1 MRDDNNPAEKS
12 KKKYGFVERIL
23 LLLPPTIFLI
33 FTFAIYMPSSLF
45 ISNIDD
51 FALDYIKI
59 VPLIALVSVAVLVIV
74 YIIGLIIPLKRL
86 FYSYVLLVF
95 SLALG
100 FYIQGNFLNPAF
112 NSLNGKEIAWS
123 EYKINGI
130 ISIIAW
136 ILVFV
141 VPQVVYAIKENIMSL
156 IVKWG
161 SLFVTAMQ
169 LVSLVVLL
177 LTTHKVVSNDFAV
190 TKNGEFELSSK
201 NNTIMFVVDTL
212 DASWFEDML
221 LPNEEYKKSLK
232 DFTYFDDAVAGGAPT
247 VLGIPTLLTGKIDMD
262 ASRDTSEYYK
272 DAYESS
278 SLFADMQKSNCN
290 VKLFT
295 EFYYLDYCDKNSVD
309 NLKMEQKYVISS
321 RRGFMECL
329 YKFVSFYA
337 MPQFLKQNFWLY
349 SGEFNQY
356 ITLEDNT
363 SNLYKLDDAQF
374 YQDFKEKGITTQND
388 KDTFVMYHL
397 NGAHSP
403 YVMDENAQA
412 VPSDSIG
419 VDSQIRGIFKIIK
432 EYMDELKAKGIY
444 DSSTI
449 IITADHGGI
458 DLYSNPAILV
468 KERNANHDE
477 MVVSDS
483 KITFTNVNNT
493 IASSTLKDSSAYGEN
508 VFEVGDKQMVR
519 FHVAPNDLTENV
531 FKDNAYAKEQLWSL
545 LIIPADKRADEI
557 GSFILVPYDQYDE
570 MIKNIMYKIISNNK
584 SNIGG
589 KSK

>member
-59 VPLIALVSVAVLVIV
+59 VPLIALVSVAVLVII
-74 YIIGLIIPLKRL
+74 YIIGLIIPIKRL

-309 NLKMEQKYVISS
+309 RKS
-321 RRGFMECL
+321 
-329 YKFVSFYA
+329 
-337 MPQFLKQNFWLY
+337 
-349 SGEFNQY
+349 
-356 ITLEDNT
+356 
-363 SNLYKLDDAQF
+363 
-374 YQDFKEKGITTQND
+374 
-388 KDTFVMYHL
+388 
-397 NGAHSP
+397 
-403 YVMDENAQA
+403 
-412 VPSDSIG
+412 
-419 VDSQIRGIFKIIK
+419 
-432 EYMDELKAKGIY
+432 
-444 DSSTI
+444 
-449 IITADHGGI
+449 
-458 DLYSNPAILV
+458 
-468 KERNANHDE
+468 
-477 MVVSDS
+477 VV
-483 KITFTNVNNT
+483 
-493 IASSTLKDSSAYGEN
+493 
-508 VFEVGDKQMVR
+508 
-519 FHVAPNDLTENV
+519 
-531 FKDNAYAKEQLWSL
+531 
-545 LIIPADKRADEI
+545 
-557 GSFILVPYDQYDE
+557 
-570 MIKNIMYKIISNNK
+570 
-584 SNIGG
+584 
-589 KSK
+589 

>member
-59 VPLIALVSVAVLVIV
+59 VPLIALVSVAVLVII
-74 YIIGLIIPLKRL
+74 YIIGLIIPIKRL

-557 GSFILVPYDQYDE
+557 GSFILVPYDRYDE
-570 MIKNIMYKIISNNK
+570 MIKKYNVQNN
-584 SNIGG
+584 
-589 KSK
+589 

>member
-1 MRDDNNPAEKS
+1 MRDDNNSAEKS

-374 YQDFKEKGITTQND
+374 YQDFKEKGLTTQND

-397 NGAHSP
+397 NGAHST

-570 MIKNIMYKIISNNK
+570 MIKKYNVQNN
-584 SNIGG
+584 
-589 KSK
+589 

>member
-1 MRDDNNPAEKS
+1 MRDDNNSAEKS
-12 KKKYGFVERIL
+12 KRKYGFVERIL

-59 VPLIALVSVAVLVIV
+59 VPLIALVSVAVLVII
-74 YIIGLIIPLKRL
+74 YIIGLIIPIKRL

-570 MIKNIMYKIISNNK
+570 MIKKYNVQNN
-584 SNIGG
+584 
-589 KSK
+589 

>member
-59 VPLIALVSVAVLVIV
+59 VPLIALVSVAVLVII
-74 YIIGLIIPLKRL
+74 YIIGLIIPIKRL

-531 FKDNAYAKEQLWSL
+531 FKDNAYAKKQLWSL

-570 MIKNIMYKIISNNK
+570 MIKKYNVQNN
-584 SNIGG
+584 
-589 KSK
+589 

>member
-1 MRDDNNPAEKS
+1 MRDDNNSAEKS

-397 NGAHSP
+397 NGAHCP

-570 MIKNIMYKIISNNK
+570 MIKKYNVQNN
-584 SNIGG
+584 
-589 KSK
+589 

>member
-12 KKKYGFVERIL
+12 KKKYSFVERIL

-74 YIIGLIIPLKRL
+74 YIIGLIIPIKRL

-123 EYKINGI
+123 QYKINGI

-221 LPNEEYKKSLK
+221 LPNEEYKESLK

-403 YVMDENAQA
+403 YVMDENVQA

-570 MIKNIMYKIISNNK
+570 MIKKYNVQNN
-584 SNIGG
+584 
-589 KSK
+589 

>member
-12 KKKYGFVERIL
+12 KKKYSFVERIL

-74 YIIGLIIPLKRL
+74 YIIGLIIPIKRL

-123 EYKINGI
+123 QYKINGI

-141 VPQVVYAIKENIMSL
+141 VPQVVYTIKENIMSL

-221 LPNEEYKKSLK
+221 LPNEEYKESLK

-570 MIKNIMYKIISNNK
+570 MIKKYNVQNN
-584 SNIGG
+584 
-589 KSK
+589 

>member
-1 MRDDNNPAEKS
+1 MRDDNNSAEKS

-59 VPLIALVSVAVLVIV
+59 VSLIALVSVAVLVIV
-74 YIIGLIIPLKRL
+74 YIIGLIIPIKRL

-570 MIKNIMYKIISNNK
+570 MIKKYNVQNN
-584 SNIGG
+584 
-589 KSK
+589 

>member
-1 MRDDNNPAEKS
+1 MRDDNNSAEKS

-59 VPLIALVSVAVLVIV
+59 VPLIALVSVAVLVII
-74 YIIGLIIPLKRL
+74 YIIGLIIPIKRL

-141 VPQVVYAIKENIMSL
+141 VPQVFYAIKENIMSL

-570 MIKNIMYKIISNNK
+570 MIKKYNVQNN
-584 SNIGG
+584 
-589 KSK
+589 

>member
-1 MRDDNNPAEKS
+1 MRDDNNSAEKS

-74 YIIGLIIPLKRL
+74 YIIGLIIPIKRL

-458 DLYSNPAILV
+458 DLYSNPSILV

-570 MIKNIMYKIISNNK
+570 MIKKYNVQNN
-584 SNIGG
+584 
-589 KSK
+589 

>member
-59 VPLIALVSVAVLVIV
+59 VPLIALVSVAVLVII
-74 YIIGLIIPLKRL
+74 YIIGLIIPIKRL

-493 IASSTLKDSSAYGEN
+493 IASSTLKDSSAYDEN

-557 GSFILVPYDQYDE
+557 SSFILVPYDQYDE
-570 MIKNIMYKIISNNK
+570 MIKKYNVQNN
-584 SNIGG
+584 
-589 KSK
+589 

>member
-1 MRDDNNPAEKS
+1 MRDDNNSAEKS

-74 YIIGLIIPLKRL
+74 YIIGLIIPVKRL

-570 MIKNIMYKIISNNK
+570 MIKKYNVQNN
-584 SNIGG
+584 
-589 KSK
+589 

>member
-12 KKKYGFVERIL
+12 KKKYSFVERIL

-74 YIIGLIIPLKRL
+74 YIIGLIIPIKRL

-123 EYKINGI
+123 QYKINGI

-221 LPNEEYKKSLK
+221 LPNEEYKESLK

-262 ASRDTSEYYK
+262 ASHDTSEYYK

-570 MIKNIMYKIISNNK
+570 MIKKYNVQNN
-584 SNIGG
+584 
-589 KSK
+589 

>member
-12 KKKYGFVERIL
+12 KKKYSFVERIL

-74 YIIGLIIPLKRL
+74 YIIGLIIPIKRL

-123 EYKINGI
+123 QYKINGI

-156 IVKWG
+156 ILKWG

-221 LPNEEYKKSLK
+221 LPNEEYKESLK

-570 MIKNIMYKIISNNK
+570 MIKKYNVQNN
-584 SNIGG
+584 
-589 KSK
+589 

>member
-1 MRDDNNPAEKS
+1 MRDDNNSAEKS

-74 YIIGLIIPLKRL
+74 YIIGLIIPIKRL

-519 FHVAPNDLTENV
+519 FHVAPNDLIENV

-570 MIKNIMYKIISNNK
+570 MIKKYNVQNN
-584 SNIGG
+584 
-589 KSK
+589 

>member
-1 MRDDNNPAEKS
+1 MRDDNNSAEKS

-74 YIIGLIIPLKRL
+74 YIIGLIIPIKRL

-493 IASSTLKDSSAYGEN
+493 IASSTLKDSSADGEN

-570 MIKNIMYKIISNNK
+570 MIKKYNVQNN
-584 SNIGG
+584 
-589 KSK
+589 

>member
-59 VPLIALVSVAVLVIV
+59 VPLIALVSVAVLVII
-74 YIIGLIIPLKRL
+74 YIIGLIIPIKRL

-403 YVMDENAQA
+403 YVMDENAQV

-570 MIKNIMYKIISNNK
+570 MIKKYNVQNN
-584 SNIGG
+584 
-589 KSK
+589 

>member
-1 MRDDNNPAEKS
+1 MRDDNNSAEKS

-232 DFTYFDDAVAGGAPT
+232 DFTYFDDAIAGGAPT

-444 DSSTI
+444 GSSTI

-570 MIKNIMYKIISNNK
+570 MIKKYNVQNN
-584 SNIGG
+584 
-589 KSK
+589 

>member
-1 MRDDNNPAEKS
+1 MRDDNNSAEKS

-74 YIIGLIIPLKRL
+74 YIIGFIIPIKRL

-100 FYIQGNFLNPAF
+100 FYIQGNFLNPSF

-570 MIKNIMYKIISNNK
+570 MIKKYNVQNN
-584 SNIGG
+584 
-589 KSK
+589 

>member
-1 MRDDNNPAEKS
+1 MRDDNNSAEKS
-12 KKKYGFVERIL
+12 NKKYGFVERIL

-59 VPLIALVSVAVLVIV
+59 VPLIALVSVAVLVII
-74 YIIGLIIPLKRL
+74 YIIGLIIPIKRL

-570 MIKNIMYKIISNNK
+570 MIKKYNVQNN
-584 SNIGG
+584 
-589 KSK
+589 

>member
-59 VPLIALVSVAVLVIV
+59 VPLIALVSVAVLVII
-74 YIIGLIIPLKRL
+74 YIIGLIIPIKRL

-100 FYIQGNFLNPAF
+100 FYIQGNFLNPSF

-570 MIKNIMYKIISNNK
+570 MIKKYNVQNN
-584 SNIGG
+584 
-589 KSK
+589 

>member
-12 KKKYGFVERIL
+12 KKKYSFVERIL

-59 VPLIALVSVAVLVIV
+59 VPLIALVSVAVLVII
-74 YIIGLIIPLKRL
+74 YIIGLIIPIKRL

-123 EYKINGI
+123 QYKINGI

-221 LPNEEYKKSLK
+221 LPNEEYKESLK

-570 MIKNIMYKIISNNK
+570 MIKKYNVQNN
-584 SNIGG
+584 
-589 KSK
+589 

>member
-1 MRDDNNPAEKS
+1 MRDDNNSAEKS

-74 YIIGLIIPLKRL
+74 YIIGLIIPIKRL

-247 VLGIPTLLTGKIDMD
+247 VLSIPTLLTGKIDMD

-570 MIKNIMYKIISNNK
+570 MIKKYNVQNN
-584 SNIGG
+584 
-589 KSK
+589 

>member
-12 KKKYGFVERIL
+12 KKKYSFVERIL

-74 YIIGLIIPLKRL
+74 YIIGLIIPIKRL

-123 EYKINGI
+123 QYKINGI

-570 MIKNIMYKIISNNK
+570 MIKKYNVQNN
-584 SNIGG
+584 
-589 KSK
+589 

>member
-1 MRDDNNPAEKS
+1 MRDDNNSAEKS

-374 YQDFKEKGITTQND
+374 YQDFKEKGLTTQND

-570 MIKNIMYKIISNNK
+570 MIKKYNVQNN
-584 SNIGG
+584 
-589 KSK
+589 

>member
-59 VPLIALVSVAVLVIV
+59 VPLIALVSVAVLVII
-74 YIIGLIIPLKRL
+74 YIIGLIIPIKRL

-388 KDTFVMYHL
+388 KDTFVKYHL

-570 MIKNIMYKIISNNK
+570 MIKKYNVQNN
-584 SNIGG
+584 
-589 KSK
+589 

>member
-59 VPLIALVSVAVLVIV
+59 VPLIALVSVAVLVII
-74 YIIGLIIPLKRL
+74 YIIGLIIPIKRL

-531 FKDNAYAKEQLWSL
+531 FKDNAYAKGQLWSL

-570 MIKNIMYKIISNNK
+570 MIKKYNVQNN
-584 SNIGG
+584 
-589 KSK
+589 

>member
-1 MRDDNNPAEKS
+1 MRDDNNSAEKS

-570 MIKNIMYKIISNNK
+570 MIKKYNVQNN
-584 SNIGG
+584 
-589 KSK
+589 

>member
-1 MRDDNNPAEKS
+1 MRDDNNSAEKS

-295 EFYYLDYCDKNSVD
+295 EFYYLDYCDKNSID

-570 MIKNIMYKIISNNK
+570 MIKKYNVQNN
-584 SNIGG
+584 
-589 KSK
+589 

>member
-12 KKKYGFVERIL
+12 KKKYSFVERIL

-74 YIIGLIIPLKRL
+74 YIIGLIIPIKRL

-123 EYKINGI
+123 QYKINGI

-221 LPNEEYKKSLK
+221 LPNEEYKESLK

-432 EYMDELKAKGIY
+432 EYMDELKANGIY

-531 FKDNAYAKEQLWSL
+531 FKDNTYAKEQLWSL

-570 MIKNIMYKIISNNK
+570 MIKKYNVQNN
-584 SNIGG
+584 
-589 KSK
+589 

>member
-74 YIIGLIIPLKRL
+74 YIIGLIIPIKRL

-156 IVKWG
+156 IVKCG

-570 MIKNIMYKIISNNK
+570 MIKKYNVQNN
-584 SNIGG
+584 
-589 KSK
+589 

>member
-1 MRDDNNPAEKS
+1 MRDDNNSAEKS

-278 SLFADMQKSNCN
+278 SLFADMQNSNCN

-363 SNLYKLDDAQF
+363 SNLYKLDDTQF

-570 MIKNIMYKIISNNK
+570 MIKKYNVQNN
-584 SNIGG
+584 
-589 KSK
+589 

>member
-1 MRDDNNPAEKS
+1 MRDDNNSAEKS

-458 DLYSNPAILV
+458 DIYSNPAILV

-570 MIKNIMYKIISNNK
+570 MIKKYNVQNN
-584 SNIGG
+584 
-589 KSK
+589 